1 MRIIYSIYGQMV
13 PNRRRFSWH
22 HCVQNYL
29 GRSSLQ
35 PLPEAV
41 SVIKLF
47 VIIMKRTITSSLVT
61 KKKHVKINQTNLDKA
76 MGDQLRRALDLH
88 WIVERQI
95 PGLMAMYR
103 QKSNP
108 VQNSMIVS
116 VRQAVNA
123 QNMVHFQRLFR

>member
-1 MRIIYSIYGQMV
+1 
-13 PNRRRFSWH
+13 
-22 HCVQNYL
+22 
-29 GRSSLQ
+29 
-35 PLPEAV
+35 
-41 SVIKLF
+41 
-47 VIIMKRTITSSLVT
+47 MKRTITSSLVT